1 MHYLRTST
9 IIIIPPFSRRVF
21 SMLSLLV
28 AGFSDFIP
36 FYQKA
41 DRSIIPFYYIE
52 ACCRRN
58 GHNLGRQGLTSS
70 FRGQNRIVLR
80 SSPVFFQSSMAECI
94 AFKWSEAGQSWR
106 KSNELSGRI
115 WASLPC
121 REVRRSIGGTR
132 LNPFSKL
139 ARNIEKL
146 QPWKYGKYRHGK
158 VTQFLISIMRQ

>member
-1 MHYLRTST
+1 MR
-9 IIIIPPFSRRVF
+9 
-21 SMLSLLV
+21 SLLLE
-28 AGFSDFIP
+28 GFSDFNP

-41 DRSIIPFYYIE
+41 DRRIIPFYYIQ

-80 SSPVFFQSSMAECI
+80 SSPVFSKQYGRVHTMHCI
-94 AFKWSEAGQSWR
+94 AFKWSEAGQRWR

-132 LNPFSKL
+132 LNPFSKR
-139 ARNIEKL
+139 ARTIEKL
-146 QPWKYGKYRHGK
+146 QPWKYGKYWHVK
-158 VTQFLISIMRQ
+158 VTLIFHFDNATITLPS

>member
-1 MHYLRTST
+1 MFST
-9 IIIIPPFSRRVF
+9 R
-21 SMLSLLV
+21 SLLLK
-28 AGFSDFIP
+28 GFSDFNP

-41 DRSIIPFYYIE
+41 DRRIIPFYYIQ

-70 FRGQNRIVLR
+70 FWGQNRIVLR
-80 SSPVFFQSSMAECI
+80 TCLFFQSSMAECI
-94 AFKWSEAGQSWR
+94 AFKWSESGQRWR

-132 LNPFSKL
+132 LNPFSKR

-146 QPWKYGKYRHGK
+146 QPWKHGKYRHGK
-158 VTQFLISIMRQ
+158 VTLIFHFDNATMTPPS